1 MSTTS
6 PSTGGGGGTPR
17 SPSLNHAGNH
27 QQEDKS
33 VVGNRR
39 IGILPITNFLDSVWV
54 RTRKLRMELYR
65 IKFIMERRMV
75 SSSGEKL
82 VVVLVEVAPA
92 PVSSYGKD
100 GYQEEWSLLK
110 LRS

>member
-1 MSTTS
+1 
-6 PSTGGGGGTPR
+6 
-17 SPSLNHAGNH
+17 
-27 QQEDKS
+27 
-33 VVGNRR
+33 
-39 IGILPITNFLDSVWV
+39 
-54 RTRKLRMELYR
+54 MELYR

-100 GYQEEWSLLK
+100 GYQEGMKSFRAKVIGRMYAQFFIIFRQRIFWISSFLTTI
-110 LRS
+110 